1 MYLVWGN
8 IIFNGL
14 KITPL
19 SSTNQVKFWSYT
31 FQNNIDLLPTSYF
44 LYRSILSILYH
55 SSNKYIL
62 GIVYVGF
69 LPGLGRV
76 AISCCSMVTST
87 KLGLFEVTW
96 RMYGGSVAIVVILA
110 IEVGNLLLGIDKKT
124 VTKKNP

>member
-1 MYLVWGN
+1 M
-8 IIFNGL
+8 
-14 KITPL
+14 
-19 SSTNQVKFWSYT
+19 SSWY
-31 FQNNIDLLPTSYF
+31 
-44 LYRSILSILYH
+44 SIC
-55 SSNKYIL
+55 
-62 GIVYVGF
+62 GF

-124 VTKKNP
+124 ISRQAISICLLMFSSQ

>member
-1 MYLVWGN
+1 M
-8 IIFNGL
+8 
-14 KITPL
+14 
-19 SSTNQVKFWSYT
+19 
-31 FQNNIDLLPTSYF
+31 
-44 LYRSILSILYH
+44 
-55 SSNKYIL
+55 
-62 GIVYVGF
+62 GF

>member
-1 MYLVWGN
+1 MWV
-8 IIFNGL
+8 
-14 KITPL
+14 
-19 SSTNQVKFWSYT
+19 
-31 FQNNIDLLPTSYF
+31 
-44 LYRSILSILYH
+44 
-55 SSNKYIL
+55 
-62 GIVYVGF
+62 F

-124 VTKKNP
+124 VTKKKEISIFFFKNSQNKSLFFPF